1 MEILK
6 QTKLT
11 RAEWDSIEV
20 PVSDEE
26 RDTLRLIISGY
37 DNPQIKHNKKTSLF
51 SFIKIEVSDEIE
63 LYLYNK
69 YFDPIIQKMINKYNK
84 ETYNKERYNKERAK
98 SDNKGSNTRYS
109 EGAEA
114 EGIDIPLPKQSTLKK
129 LKSVD
134 SLRLQNLD
142 ANIQRSGSSI
152 YEFLLLEF
160 TEELLKNIGK
170 GKTKYAFYLYTLIQL
185 KKNSIRNINKYVT
198 EFVDSVIEHI
208 NQRINI
214 TDIIEQAYE
223 FIEKNKYLL
232 EFQDKELFS
241 HQKDI
246 FTVFRSNIGVPK
258 LILYTAPTG
267 TGKTLSPLGLA
278 TEYRVIFVCVA
289 RHIGLALA
297 KSAVSMEK
305 KIAFAFG
312 AETATDIRLHYFAAV
327 DFTKDRRSGGI
338 RKVDNS
344 NGTKVEMMI
353 CDAQSYITAMHYM
366 LAFNPRER
374 IITYW
379 DEPTISMDYPEHE
392 LHQVLHRNWSQN
404 QIPNMVLSCATLPRE
419 DEIYDTIADFRCKF
433 EGAEVHS
440 ITSYDCR
447 KSIPI
452 ITTEGHCALPHT
464 LYSDFNNLQSCI
476 EYCESNKTVLRYFDL
491 KEAVRFIL
499 FANRLKQPKE
509 LKTELEKQ
517 SEESILPE
525 LYLLN
530 NYFGAGI
537 AEITMNSLKIYYLEV
552 LKRIPEERWTEIY
565 EHMNSTKKY
574 KYERPV
580 ISKTSSLDISNNPKT
595 TGGGALRRTASI
607 SADLSK
613 TNKIPEVKSASIK
626 ITTEDAYT
634 LTDGP
639 TIFLTEDVAKIAHFY
654 IQQTAIPPEI
664 FQNILRKITKN
675 KDLSEKISAL
685 EQHLEDTDKSTVS
698 KTGGDNSKK
707 EAKMAD
713 PDSINGSKDP
723 ELKKKY
729 KELDDL
735 RAQIHFIS
743 LDTAYI
749 PNTTPHQIKWSPT
762 VSGSD
767 TVSAAAFVP
776 TIEEQV
782 VRDIMSIDI
791 ENYQKVLLLMG
802 IGLFMEDL
810 NPKYLEIMKTMAYE
824 QQLFMIIASSDYIYG
839 TNYSFCHGFIGKD
852 LSNMT
857 QQKTLQSLGRIGRVS
872 IQQTY
877 TVRFRDDTM
886 IRNLFKKQEEN
897 LEAVNMSKI
906 FTSD

>member
-1 MEILK
+1 MDILK

-20 PVSDEE
+20 PVSEDE
-26 RDTLRLIISGY
+26 RTTLSLIIEGY
-37 DNPQIKHNKKTSLF
+37 ENPQVKHNKKTSLF
-51 SFIKIEVSDEIE
+51 SFIKTEVTEESERF
-63 LYLYNK
+63 LYDK
-69 YFDPIIQKMINKYNK
+69 YFDPIVQKMMMKYNP
-84 ETYNKERYNKERAK
+84 T
-98 SDNKGSNTRYS
+98 
-109 EGAEA
+109 
-114 EGIDIPLPKQSTLKK
+114 GIECPKQSTVLKK
-129 LKSVD
+129 LKSID
-134 SLRLQNLD
+134 ALRLQNLD
-142 ANIQRSGSSI
+142 VNIQRSGSSI
-152 YEFLLLEF
+152 YEYLLLEF
-160 TEELLKNIGK
+160 TEELLKNLKRGNS
-170 GKTKYAFYLYTLIQL
+170 KYAFYLYTLIQL
-185 KKNSIRNINKYVT
+185 KKNSIRNINQYVT
-198 EFVDSVIEHI
+198 EFVDSIIAYANEK
-208 NQRINI
+208 
-214 TDIIEQAYE
+214 TDLLDIIEKSYD
-223 FIEKNKYLL
+223 FIEKNKFLL

-241 HQKDI
+241 HQKELFHLFKSKKGI
-246 FTVFRSNIGVPK
+246 NK
-258 LILYTAPTG
+258 LVLYTAPTG

-278 TEYRVIFVCVA
+278 SEYRVIFVCVA

-297 KSAVSMEK
+297 KSAISMEK

-312 AETATDIRLHYFAAV
+312 ADTATDIRLHYFAAV
-327 DFTKDRRSGGI
+327 DFTKDKRSGGI

-344 NGTKVEMMI
+344 NGIKVEIMI

-366 LAFNPRER
+366 LAFNPKER

-379 DEPTISMDYPEHE
+379 DEPTISMDYEEHD
-392 LHQVLHRNWSQN
+392 LHEILHKNWSQN
-404 QIPNMVLSCATLPRE
+404 MIPNMVLSCATLPRE
-419 DEIYDTIADFRCKF
+419 EEIYECISDFRCKF
-433 EGAEVHS
+433 EGAEIHT

-452 ITTEGHCALPHT
+452 ITPEGYCALPHT
-464 LYSDFNNLQSCI
+464 LYSDFIELQQCI

-491 KEAVRFIL
+491 RETVLFI
-499 FANRLKQPKE
+499 FYVNGLKNDSGSDP
-509 LKTELEKQ
+509 
-517 SEESILPE
+517 ILPE

-530 NYFGAGI
+530 NYFI
-537 AEITMNSLKIYYLEV
+537 NISDITMNSLKIYYLEV
-552 LKRIPEERWTEIY
+552 LKRIPEEYWSEIY
-565 EHMNSTKKY
+565 QYMDSIKQY
-574 KYERPV
+574 KFARPV
-580 ISKTSSLDISNNPKT
+580 ISKTNSVDTIYSRS
-595 TGGGALRRTASI
+595 GGGCVKRTI
-607 SADLSK
+607 SVSHDAISTESK
-613 TNKIPEVKSASIK
+613 TNKKISASIK

-664 FQNILRKITKN
+664 FQGILRKISKN

-685 EQHLEDTDKSTVS
+685 EEYLEDNDKSTVS

-707 EAKMAD
+707 ESKAAD
-713 PDSINGSKDP
+713 PDSINSMKDP

-735 RAQIHFIS
+735 RSQIQFIS
-743 LDTAYI
+743 LDTVYI
-749 PNTTPHQIKWSPT
+749 PNTTPHQIKWAPN
-762 VSGSD
+762 VSGSE
-767 TVSAAAFVP
+767 TVSKTAFVP

-810 NPKYLEIMKTMAYE
+810 NPKYLEIMKTMAYK
-824 QQLFMIIASSDYIYG
+824 QQLFLIIASSDYIYG

-852 LSNMT
+852 LKNMT

-877 TVRFRDDTM
+877 TVRFREDEM
-886 IRNLFKKQEEN
+886 IKNLFKKQEEN

-906 FTSD
+906 FTSDM

>member
-1 MEILK
+1 MEILR

-20 PVSDEE
+20 PVSEE
-26 RDTLRLIISGY
+26 EYDTLRLIIAGY
-37 DNPQIKHNKKTSLF
+37 ENPQIKHNKKTSLF
-51 SFIKIEVSDEIE
+51 SFIKIDISDEIE
-63 LYLYNK
+63 LFLYNK
-69 YFDPIIQKMINKYNK
+69 YFDPMVQKMITKYG
-84 ETYNKERYNKERAK
+84 
-98 SDNKGSNTRYS
+98 KGIINAQNISGS
-109 EGAEA
+109 A
-114 EGIDIPLPKQSTLKK
+114 LKK
-129 LKSVD
+129 LKSID
-134 SLRLQNLD
+134 ALRLQNLD
-142 ANIQRSGSSI
+142 ANIQRSGSCI

-185 KKNSIRNINKYVT
+185 KKNSIRNVNRHVI
-198 EFVDSVIEHI
+198 EFVHSVIDSI
-208 NQRINI
+208 NQRVNI
-214 TDIIEQAYE
+214 IDIIDQAYE
-223 FIEKNKYLL
+223 FIERNKYLL

-241 HQKDI
+241 HQKDL
-246 FTVFRSNIGVPK
+246 FTVFRTNIQGNQTYIPK

-327 DFTKDRRSGGI
+327 DFTKDKRSGGI

-353 CDAQSYITAMHYM
+353 CDAQSYLTAMHYM
-366 LAFNPRER
+366 LAFNEKER

-379 DEPTISMDYPEHE
+379 DEPTISMDYVEHD
-392 LHQVLHRNWSQN
+392 LHEILHRNWSQN

-433 EGAEVHS
+433 DDAEVHS

-452 ITTEGHCALPHT
+452 ITADGYCALPHF
-464 LYSDFNNLQSCI
+464 LYDSFRELQQCI
-476 EYCESNKTVLRYFDL
+476 LYCESNKTLLRYFDL
-491 KEAVRFIL
+491 KEAVQFI
-499 FANRLKQPKE
+499 FYVNGLKKDTDTDSDSHP
-509 LKTELEKQ
+509 L
-517 SEESILPE
+517 LPE

-530 NYFGAGI
+530 NYFGNI
-537 AEITMNSLKIYYLEV
+537 SDITMNSLKIYYLEV
-552 LKRIPEERWTEIY
+552 LKRIPEDRWTEIY
-565 EHMNSTKKY
+565 EHMNSIKEY
-574 KYERPV
+574 KFSKPL
-580 ISKTSSLDISNNPKT
+580 ISKTNSLDIVYSRSGGGSMKRTISVAEEKSLSNNDIK
-595 TGGGALRRTASI
+595 
-607 SADLSK
+607 
-613 TNKIPEVKSASIK
+613 KISASIK

-664 FQNILRKITKN
+664 FQGILRKISKN

-685 EQHLEDTDKSTVS
+685 EEYLEDNDKSTVS

-707 EAKMAD
+707 ESKAAD
-713 PDSINGSKDP
+713 PDSINSMKDP

-729 KELDDL
+729 KELEDL
-735 RAQIHFIS
+735 RSHIKFIS
-743 LDTAYI
+743 LDTLYI
-749 PNTTPHQIKWSPT
+749 PNTTPHQIKWAPN
-762 VSGSD
+762 VSGSE
-767 TVSAAAFVP
+767 TVSKTAFVP

-810 NPKYLEIMKTMAYE
+810 NPKYLEIMKTMAYK
-824 QQLFMIIASSDYIYG
+824 QQLFLIIASSDYIYG

-852 LSNMT
+852 LKNMT

-877 TVRFRDDTM
+877 TVRFREDEM
-886 IRNLFKKQEEN
+886 IKNLFKKQEEN

-906 FTSD
+906 FTTDL

>member
-69 YFDPIIQKMINKYNK
+69 YFDPIVQKMINKYNK
-84 ETYNKERYNKERAK
+84 ERAK
-98 SDNKGSNTRYS
+98 KS
-109 EGAEA
+109 EGSEE

-198 EFVDSVIEHI
+198 EFVDSVIEYI
-208 NQRINI
+208 NSRINI

-241 HQKDI
+241 HQKDL
-246 FTVFRSNIGVPK
+246 FTVFRSNIGIPK

-297 KSAVSMEK
+297 KSAISTEK

-379 DEPTISMDYPEHE
+379 DEPTISMDYPQHE
-392 LHQVLHRNWSQN
+392 LHEVLHRNWSQN

-433 EGAEVHS
+433 EGAQVHS

-464 LYSDFNNLQSCI
+464 LYSDFNDLQSCI

-499 FANRLKQPKE
+499 FVNHLKQPKE
-509 LKTELEKQ
+509 SDEESEK
-517 SEESILPE
+517 SILPE

-552 LKRIPEERWTEIY
+552 LKRIPEEKWAEIY
-565 EHMNSTKKY
+565 QHMNSTKKY
-574 KYERPV
+574 KYERPI
-580 ISKTSSLDISNNPKT
+580 ISKTSSLDTSNPKT
-595 TGGGALRRTASI
+595 TGGGTLRRTTSI

-613 TNKIPEVKSASIK
+613 INKIPEVKSASIK

-664 FQNILRKITKN
+664 FQNILRKITRN
-675 KDLSEKISAL
+675 KDLSEKITEL
-685 EQHLEDTDKSTVS
+685 ERILEDTDKSTVS
-698 KTGGDNSKK
+698 KTGGENSKK

-713 PDSINGSKDP
+713 PDSMNSTKDP

-762 VSGSD
+762 VSGTE

-810 NPKYLEIMKTMAYE
+810 NPKYLEIMKTMAYQ

-852 LSNMT
+852 LANMT
-857 QQKTLQSLGRIGRVS
+857 QQKTLQSLGRIGRVA

-877 TVRFRDDTM
+877 TVRFRDDSM